1 MTMSAWQQR
10 SPKSGDHR
18 RVSGDAVVLTLKQT
32 KIGPN
37 TWPLLNS

>member
-1 MTMSAWQQR
+1 MTMSVWQQR
-10 SPKSGDHR
+10 NPKSGDHR
-18 RVSGDAVVLTLKQT
+18 SVSGEALVLTLKHT